1 VNSEFRIRTRATR
14 LPESSII
21 IPRVVWF
28 HTPIGR
34 ENFPSFARLR
44 STMRVGYLVVTLLT
58 KKRIPE
64 PKLTNPKPHQRSVVL
79 LFSLSYHLTKGRP
92 PWLASLF
99 DAQQMII
106 EVT

>member
-1 VNSEFRIRTRATR
+1 MVSHSNRTRKLSLLCTFTINHEGR
-14 LPESSII
+14 L
-21 IPRVVWF
+21 
-28 HTPIGR
+28 
-34 ENFPSFARLR
+34 
-44 STMRVGYLVVTLLT
+44 LVVTLLT

-79 LFSLSYHLTKGRP
+79 LFSLSCHLTKGRP

>member
-1 VNSEFRIRTRATR
+1 
-14 LPESSII
+14 
-21 IPRVVWF
+21 
-28 HTPIGR
+28 
-34 ENFPSFARLR
+34 
-44 STMRVGYLVVTLLT
+44 MVTLLT

-79 LFSLSYHLTKGRP
+79 LFSLSCHLTKGRP